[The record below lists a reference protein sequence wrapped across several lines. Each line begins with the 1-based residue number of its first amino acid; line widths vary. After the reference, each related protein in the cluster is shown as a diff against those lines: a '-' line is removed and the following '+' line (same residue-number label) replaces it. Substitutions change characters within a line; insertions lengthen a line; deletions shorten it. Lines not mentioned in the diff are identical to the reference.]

1 MEINLCM
8 FDIFNPGASVFLE
21 SPSNFSGPKSCFMF
35 AMFAFKIKVSVI
47 LKMILVT
54 MKLPVNEAKLTSLW
68 ARNFAT
74 IQQVLILKFPFRSER
89 YWAFRETD
97 PCLVSYHVKQF
108 IYCVFRQKLKQ
119 NWWRSMLIILWVF
132 LLMVSLYF
140 NKSSVIWNIE
150 NNLLLECT
158 THVCNIFYYITTNE
172 IPGGL
177 SCKKHAI
184 FARENN
190 MLSSHV
196 KRSPLLWLCNKSLL
210 SQEKAITVEAGHAY
224 PLRFY

>member
-68 ARNFAT
+68 ARNFTT
-74 IQQVLILKFPFRSER
+74 IQQVLILKFVFRSER

-97 PCLVSYHVKQF
+97 PCLVSYQI
-108 IYCVFRQKLKQ
+108 IY
-119 NWWRSMLIILWVF
+119 
-132 LLMVSLYF
+132 LLCF
-140 NKSSVIWNIE
+140 
-150 NNLLLECT
+150 
-158 THVCNIFYYITTNE
+158 
-172 IPGGL
+172 
-177 SCKKHAI
+177 
-184 FARENN
+184 
-190 MLSSHV
+190 
-196 KRSPLLWLCNKSLL
+196 
-210 SQEKAITVEAGHAY
+210 
-224 PLRFY
+224 

>member
-21 SPSNFSGPKSCFMF
+21 SPSNFSGPKSCFML

-74 IQQVLILKFPFRSER
+74 IQQVLILKFAFRSKR
-89 YWAFRETD
+89 YWAFQETD
-97 PCLVSYHVKQF
+97 PCLVSYHVKPF
-108 IYCVFRQKLKQ
+108 IYCVFRQKLKK

-150 NNLLLECT
+150 KILPLECT
-158 THVCNIFYYITTNE
+158 TSHE
-172 IPGGL
+172 IL
-177 SCKKHAI
+177 FI
-184 FARENN
+184 
-190 MLSSHV
+190 
-196 KRSPLLWLCNKSLL
+196 
-210 SQEKAITVEAGHAY
+210 II
-224 PLRFY
+224 

>member
-8 FDIFNPGASVFLE
+8 FDIFNPGASVFPE
-21 SPSNFSGPKSCFMF
+21 SLSNFSGPKSCFMF

-74 IQQVLILKFPFRSER
+74 IQQVLIFKFAFRSER

-158 THVCNIFYYITTNE
+158 T
-172 IPGGL
+172 
-177 SCKKHAI
+177 
-184 FARENN
+184 
-190 MLSSHV
+190 SHV
-196 KRSPLLWLCNKSLL
+196 IFFIIILPPMKYQVSFRAKTWYLHMWK
-210 SQEKAITVEAGHAY
+210 
-224 PLRFY
+224 